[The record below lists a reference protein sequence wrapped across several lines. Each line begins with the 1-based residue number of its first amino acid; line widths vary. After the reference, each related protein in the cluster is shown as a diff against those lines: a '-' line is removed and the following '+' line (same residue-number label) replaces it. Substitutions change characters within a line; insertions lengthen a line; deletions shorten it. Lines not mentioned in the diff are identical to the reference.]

1 MSFENIFFIVPNP
14 LLSGVIWFILLS
26 VLAYL
31 SRSSAHQLILSITR
45 VLHNAFKLSSTSLIR
60 AQSKLAER
68 NQAVLLAAGREGAEH
83 IIIRE
88 FERIESTVRNDLA
101 GFPELRRKLTETI
114 SQIDEEY
121 HQSTD
126 VPPDPPG
133 WVKAV
138 EAIAQIQSNGDPT
151 VHKILGNIQTA
162 LNDAQKTAIEE
173 YRNTCRKRH
182 ELLRKMVPEWRDVN
196 QSLTTADKSIN
207 SLQERLKVVDQNMQ
221 DQEAIMGKT
230 DHAMNKLSSSSLTD
244 FFVSG
249 FVLLIAAGGAMIN
262 FHLIARPMAE
272 MVGGTSFI
280 GAFKV
285 ADISALVIILVEISM
300 GLFLMES
307 LRITRMFPVIR
318 ALKDNMRIRML
329 WITFGILFSLA
340 SVEAGLA
347 FMREIIMQ
355 DDLAT
360 NAILRGGGEGVIAS
374 EYLWITTVA
383 QMGMGFI
390 LPFALVFMAIP
401 LETFIHSSRTVMGS
415 LGVSLLR
422 SMAYL
427 SRLMGNF
434 CRYVGHTLLHL
445 YDLLAFAPLW
455 IERLVTNRGQRSA
468 SPVRGQND
476 ENDHHSTLA
485 VKGAHS

>member
-1 MSFENIFFIVPNP
+1 MKVFFFIVPNA
-14 LLSGVIWFILLS
+14 LLSGIIWFALTSI
-26 VLAYL
+26 LAYL

-45 VLHNAFKLSSTSLIR
+45 VLHNAFKLSSASFIR
-60 AQSKLAER
+60 AEKKLTER
-68 NQAVLLAAGREGAEH
+68 NHAVLLTAGREAAEH
-83 IIIRE
+83 VIIRE
-88 FERIESTVRNDLA
+88 FERIEATVRNDLA

-138 EAIAQIQSNGDPT
+138 EVVSQIQSNGDPM
-151 VHKILGNIQTA
+151 VHKILENIQSS
-162 LNDAQKTAIEE
+162 LNEAQKTAIEE
-173 YRNTCRKRH
+173 YRNTCRTRH

-207 SLQERLKVVDQNMQ
+207 SLQERLKVVDRNMQ

-230 DHAMNKLSSSSLTD
+230 DYAMNKLSSSSLTD

-280 GAFKV
+280 GSFKV

-318 ALKDNMRIRML
+318 AFKDNTRVRMM
-329 WITFGILFSLA
+329 WITLGILFSLA
-340 SVEAGLA
+340 CVEAGLA

-360 NAILRGGGEGVIAS
+360 NAILRGNGEGVIAS

-401 LETFIHSSRTVMGS
+401 LETFIHSSRTVLGS

-427 SRLMGNF
+427 SRLLGNF
-434 CRYVGHTLLHL
+434 SRYLGHTLLHL
-445 YDLLAFAPLW
+445 YDMLAFAPLW
-455 IERLVTNRGQRSA
+455 VERHYSNRRHGSTNQARQ
-468 SPVRGQND
+468 QND
-476 ENDHHSTLA
+476 DENHHDTLA